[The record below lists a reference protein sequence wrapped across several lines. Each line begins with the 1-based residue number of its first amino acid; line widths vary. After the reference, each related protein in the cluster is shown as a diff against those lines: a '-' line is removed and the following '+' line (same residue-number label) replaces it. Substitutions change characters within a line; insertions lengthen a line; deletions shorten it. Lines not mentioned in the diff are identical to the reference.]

1 MPSFLRRVLPT
12 AFLVALSLFGASGR
26 ADDLR
31 KFGPWTARCEATV
44 GKVEGGCFLYQNLVL
59 REGGQRVLQFAAGY
73 AEGSATPI
81 ALVSL
86 PLGISLPPGVW
97 LRVDEGERAQVMVE
111 RCEPAGCRAGL
122 PLGPALLDQMLV
134 GKRLTVTFHDSER
147 KPIDMPLPLDGF
159 KAGLAA
165 LKGTK
170 PDTLPAR

>member
-1 MPSFLRRVLPT
+1 MPSFFRRLLPAAALCVT
-12 AFLVALSLFGASGR
+12 ALPGPNAS
-26 ADDLR
+26 ADEPR
-31 KFGPWTARCEATV
+31 KFGPWTARCEATR

-73 AEGSATPI
+73 AEGSTTPI

-122 PLGPALLDQMLV
+122 PLGPALLEQMRG

-147 KPIDMPLPLDGF
+147 KPIVMPLPLDGF

-165 LKGTK
+165 LSDMK
-170 PDTLPAR
+170 PDTAAAK

>member
-1 MPSFLRRVLPT
+1 MSSLPRRFLPV
-12 AFLVALSLFGASGR
+12 AALVALALPGLSTR

-31 KFGPWTARCEATV
+31 KFGQWTARCEMTR
-44 GKVEGGCFLYQNLVL
+44 GKVEGGCFLYQNLIL

-73 AEGSATPI
+73 AEASATPI

-97 LRVDEGERAQVMVE
+97 LRVDDGERAQVMVE

-122 PLGPALLDQMLV
+122 PLGPALLEQMRT

-147 KPIDMPLPLDGF
+147 KPIDMPLPLEGF

-165 LKGTK
+165 LRDMQ
-170 PDTLPAR
+170 PDTPAAK